1 MWITFHQSTEYFFKK
16 SCTQVWIVPTIL
28 CSGHFWEIVPT
39 PLSTDNSAGWHQ
51 FPWHNWCPARP
62 EWSLSVSDHT
72 DDNLIYQHA
81 WNTFWTMISN
91 YWFFFCSR
99 GSSRQSVGCHR
110 WRLAVQLCLSQHST
124 YTAHSTLNIYCT
136 LNTEHSTYIVH
147 STLNTQHILYTV
159 LHRVEYSKGK

>member
-1 MWITFHQSTEYFFKK
+1 MWITLHQPTEYFFKK

-72 DDNLIYQHA
+72 DDNSIYQHEKFG
-81 WNTFWTMISN
+81 THFEQ
-91 YWFFFCSR
+91 WFLIIDFNFFAAEVRRVRVS
-99 GSSRQSVGCHR
+99 GVTGGA
-110 WRLAVQLCLSQHST
+110 RLFSFVF
-124 YTAHSTLNIYCT
+124 
-136 LNTEHSTYIVH
+136 
-147 STLNTQHILYTV
+147 LNTQHILYTQHWT
-159 LHRVEYSKGK
+159 LNIYCTQYCTEYRVQ

>member
-16 SCTQVWIVPTIL
+16 SCTQVWIVPNIL
-28 CSGHFWEIVPT
+28 CFGHFWEIVPT

-51 FPWHNWCPARP
+51 FSWHNWCPARP

-72 DDNLIYQHA
+72 GDNLIYQHEKFGTHFEQ
-81 WNTFWTMISN
+81 WFLIID
-91 YWFFFCSR
+91 FFFAAEVRRVRVS
-99 GSSRQSVGCHR
+99 GVTGGAWLFSFVF
-110 WRLAVQLCLSQHST
+110 
-124 YTAHSTLNIYCT
+124 
-136 LNTEHSTYIVH
+136 LNTQHILHTQHSTYIVH